1 MPRPSEVEKAARD
14 MEAAWKVVENG
25 ERLPPAK
32 RALLREGVKKGI
44 SFLKEWAETARQRQG
59 AAK

>member
-1 MPRPSEVEKAARD
+1 